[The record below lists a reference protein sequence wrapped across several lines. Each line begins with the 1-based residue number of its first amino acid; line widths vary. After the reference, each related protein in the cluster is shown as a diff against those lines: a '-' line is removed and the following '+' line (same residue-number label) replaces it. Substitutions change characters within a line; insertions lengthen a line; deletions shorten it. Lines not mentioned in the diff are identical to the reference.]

1 MKALM
6 EKLIQDDNANNDK
19 EKDSK
24 LNENKRSPGKLFTL
38 RSIGG
43 IFPRQIDVSF
53 SFLLSYFE
61 FRFCLESLCIGCLNL
76 LHLFF
81 LFSLL
86 NVFLFPH
93 IYLSFLLP

>member
-1 MKALM
+1 M

-53 SFLLSYFE
+53 SFLLSDFE
-61 FRFCLESLCIGCLNL
+61 FRFCLESLWIGWLNVH
-76 LHLFF
+76 HLFF
-81 LFSLL
+81 LFSLH
-86 NVFLFPH
+86 NVFH
-93 IYLSFLLP
+93 CRDIYISVLLR